1 MTNEDGS
8 KLCIVFI
15 AMDTQRGGILAEK
28 NVSFIMEG
36 VSYMRNYNG
45 YMGIGLSIKM
55 KNGASCAVF
64 IGFLAN

>member
-1 MTNEDGS
+1 M
-8 KLCIVFI
+8 
-15 AMDTQRGGILAEK
+15 
-28 NVSFIMEG
+28 SFIMEG

-45 YMGIGLSIKM
+45 YMSIGLSIKM